1 MTSAELTGTFQ
12 ILEEQFLTAF
22 ADVLHQMGRILS
34 VVLLQQH
41 HHKVS
46 LGEFSKLRHSDC
58 LMKVCQEGWER
69 RKAQHSLRHQK

>member
-1 MTSAELTGTFQ
+1 MSMDTMKFEKDYIVVYLLITF
-12 ILEEQFLTAF
+12 A
-22 ADVLHQMGRILS
+22 VLHQMGRILS